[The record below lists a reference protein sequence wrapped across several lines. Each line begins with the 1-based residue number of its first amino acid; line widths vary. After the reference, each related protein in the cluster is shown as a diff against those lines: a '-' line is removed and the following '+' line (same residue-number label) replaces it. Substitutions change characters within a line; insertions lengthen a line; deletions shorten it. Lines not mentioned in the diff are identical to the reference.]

1 MNCVNNLTALHVS
14 SRLSPARSEGE
25 GVLIMDACS
34 VTALGIKQVLMTS
47 CGIREPINVVHTLAE
62 ISSQILI
69 APPALLIMDVCG
81 ENELML
87 DGLRLLAHVRE
98 AHPTMKIVICTDFSD
113 YRVLEMLVSSKAH
126 GILLKHEPAL
136 ALTQCITRGM
146 LGGQQWLSPKVQQLI
161 AKTTPK
167 NAALTA
173 RELDVLACLFSG
185 QSVSSVAHTLHRD
198 IRTIST
204 HKRNAMMKL
213 GFHNDSELFAQ
224 GTWMAKVGPTSGL

>member
-1 MNCVNNLTALHVS
+1 
-14 SRLSPARSEGE
+14 
-25 GVLIMDACS
+25 MDACS
-34 VTALGIKQVLMTS
+34 VTALGIKQVLIAS
-47 CGIREPINVVHTLAE
+47 CGISETINVVQTLAE
-62 ISSQILI
+62 ISSQIDLT
-69 APPALLIMDVCG
+69 PPGLLIMDVCG

-87 DGLRLLAHVRE
+87 DGLRLLAHLRE
-98 AHPTMKIVICTDFSD
+98 THPAMKIVICTDFSD
-113 YRVLEMLVSSKAH
+113 YRVLELLASSKAH

-146 LGGQQWLSPKVQQLI
+146 LGSRQWLSPKVQQLL

-167 NAALTA
+167 NTALTA

-185 QSVSSVAHTLHRD
+185 QSVSRVAQTLHRD